1 MAFAKNTPARYAKG
15 IAEMTLYDPAT
26 GDVVYW
32 TNKVQTG
39 NTATS
44 ANDGVIEGGLNNQ
57 ALTYIPDTVR
67 VTGTFEAADFSLQ
80 ARGLAMGSDVTYNA
94 TVPIMENITA
104 EGTTLTV
111 TGTPVAA
118 YGEASDSPTYRCY
131 VGNDGKNYQVDPES
145 KQIVNFT
152 ATSGQTYC
160 VQYFVEMA
168 SAEQLV
174 IPTAWS
180 PKILSGTIK
189 IPIFGQNGSSAQ
201 NSNKIGYLYE
211 FIPRLQLIGGDE
223 GVNGSQT
230 EASTT
235 SVQFTALSYD
245 EEDITCAECANDN
258 SVYGYMVFMPC
269 GADAASSAV
278 SALAI
283 VGGGVSVA
291 AEGTAQI
298 PVYYVMPDNSLVTPA
313 YTDLTYQSQAQGT
326 ATVSTSGL
334 VTGVAAGSTT
344 ITVSITAHPEIKT
357 TCPVTVTGD

>member
-26 GDVVYW
+26 GDIVYW

-67 VTGTFEAADFSLQ
+67 ITGTFEAADFSLV
-80 ARGLAMGSDVTYNA
+80 ARGLAMGSEVSYNA
-94 TVPIMENITA
+94 TVPVMESITA
-104 EGTTLTV
+104 SGTKLTV
-111 TGTPVAA
+111 TGEPVPA
-118 YGEASDSPTYRCY
+118 YGEASDATAYRCY
-131 VGNDGKNYQVDPES
+131 VGTDGVNYQVDPDTKEV
-145 KQIVNFT
+145 INFV

-160 VQYFVEMA
+160 VQYYVKMA
-168 SAEQLV
+168 SAEQLPM
-174 IPTAWS
+174 PTSWS
-180 PKILSGTIK
+180 PKVLSGTIK
-189 IPIFGQNGSSAQ
+189 IPIYGQNGQSAQ

-211 FIPRLQLIGGDE
+211 FIPRLQLIGGDM

-235 SVQFTALSYD
+235 SVQFTAIAD
-245 EEDITCAECANDN
+245 KETDISCLECASGN

-291 AEGTAQI
+291 EEGTAQI
-298 PVYYVMPDNSLVTPA
+298 PVYYVMPDSSLVTPA

-326 ATVSTSGL
+326 ATVSPSGL

-357 TCPVTVTGD
+357 TCPVTVTGA